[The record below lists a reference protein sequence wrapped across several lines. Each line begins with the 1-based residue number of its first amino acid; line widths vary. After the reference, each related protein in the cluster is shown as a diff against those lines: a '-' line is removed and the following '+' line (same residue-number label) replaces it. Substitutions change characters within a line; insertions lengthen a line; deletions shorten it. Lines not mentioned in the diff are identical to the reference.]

1 MESVQ
6 FQTVGERN
14 CLSKKKKIL
23 AQLDFNQEES
33 KVELTAQTIWK
44 KLQMNLRFKILK

>member
-14 CLSKKKKIL
+14 CLSKKKKKIL

-33 KVELTAQTIWK
+33 KVELTAQTI
-44 KLQMNLRFKILK
+44 